1 MRVVTIVG
9 LLFAAAVASASM
21 DPFDVH
27 VADITILQYK
37 PLQAHIK
44 LTEAQRSQMN
54 SIAERQRAEV
64 AKYVE
69 KKRAAG
75 EKPKPGPDAT
85 VVAAMA
91 KLKHD
96 ILAVLTPAQLKRT
109 REITL
114 QKIGLPAL
122 ADRAVADRIGMTSVQ
137 VNKFRQVLQSGAD
150 KISALQRATF
160 GPIFKKYQATASKT
174 ESEMKKNQ
182 AAGQQ
187 EIRAAEARI
196 LPTMQMIKKDVTAQ
210 LQATLTPGQR
220 SSWAALQG
228 TPFKSR

>member
-1 MRVVTIVG
+1 MK
-9 LLFAAAVASASM
+9 AVAITGLMFVAALAAASM

-27 VADITILQYK
+27 IADITILQFK
-37 PLQAHIK
+37 PLQTHIK

-54 SIAERQRAEV
+54 SIAQRQRATV

-75 EKPKPGPDAT
+75 EKPKPGPDPT

-91 KLKHD
+91 TLKHD

-122 ADRAVADRIGMTSVQ
+122 ADRTIADRIGMTSVQ
-137 VNKFRQVLQSGAD
+137 VNKFRQTLQTGAD
-150 KISALQRATF
+150 KISTLQRATF
-160 GPIFKKYQATASKT
+160 GPIFKKYQGLASKT

-187 EIRAAEARI
+187 EIRVAEAKI
-196 LPTMQMIKKDVTAQ
+196 LPTMQLIKQDVTSQ
-210 LQATLTPGQR
+210 LQSILTPGQR